1 MIRISDT
8 SYLTLVHLFKVILYG
23 EQPRNKLLLP
33 LPFSFTTT
41 FSYHVLS
48 NCNRKRRLL
57 IQRNKEKA
65 NRSRR
70 TGLPIS
76 ISAYT
81 HVFNMHKKH
90 IIEIHGILANGAG
103 DFRKHKHKLNININ
117 PRLQR

>member
-1 MIRISDT
+1 MMIRISDT

-90 IIEIHGILANGAG
+90 IIEIHGILANVNT
-103 DFRKHKHKLNININ
+103 KSV
-117 PRLQR
+117 